1 MKQKILICLILFNA
15 IFNYCF
21 SQQSGVSVK
30 PSASPPNA
38 LAASGNC
45 KVRGKLIDSTT
56 NQPVGYATVVLF
68 RSANDSLVGGALTD
82 DKGQFSIDNLSPGE
96 YRFKIEFIGYN
107 PIIKTGIV
115 VNDKKPIYNVGSLKL
130 TGTSNKLK
138 EVTVTGSKKFME
150 NHLDKLVYNVEN
162 DITSQGGVAT
172 DILKKVPMVSVDID
186 GNVDLLG
193 DPNVRVFINGK
204 PSSMFDNNLAAA
216 LASIPASQI
225 KTIEVI
231 TSPGAQY
238 DAQGT
243 GGIINIVLKDTKIKG
258 INGNGNLSVGSRYEN
273 GYLGVHIRNGGLDVN
288 ASAGGNIQL
297 NTKTLTGYTRTTDSM
312 GLQQDGYNSVKRDG
326 YWGHAGFTWN
336 ITKTDEFDAGISY
349 NNFGNTNQ
357 GIVNQRDSTYS
368 NFMDT
373 GTIRNSNNYFRY
385 KGEDWNAN
393 YQKKFGREGQEI
405 DFHYLGSTYGSVAT
419 YGQTQVYSF
428 GNTEFGGAQGA
439 NNYLDNE
446 NSVELAYT
454 RPFSKNSE
462 LNVGVKGNFSS
473 IYSSANYATLD
484 TASHVYMNERSQN
497 DQFDFRRNIY
507 AAYASFTCKIFEKY
521 DLKLGVR
528 DEYTITQFPGDGISI
543 LPYNFVTPSATISR
557 KLNKDQTI
565 KFAYSRRIQRPGY
578 SQYNPFV
585 NAADPLNLSTGN
597 PYLMPQ
603 TVDMFELSYYKFYEQ
618 GSNILVT
625 TYFKYDQ
632 ADWQSYSNYYPVY
645 SAKDTAY
652 TNTTVSKT
660 INAATEEIGGI
671 SISGTWAATKDLQIR
686 CSINCFDK
694 YLIPDSGTASSSNLN
709 LRTSLNVTYKFNKDL
724 SAEFYAGYNS
734 KRYEVQGVY
743 PSFASYSFAVRQHLF
758 KTKANIA
765 FTTTDPFNRYTN
777 QVTYI
782 SSISGDNFYSVNTRR
797 YPYQTFSL
805 SFNFKFGKLE
815 FQEKKSFENDHGN
828 APSENNSGENK
839 S

>member
-1 MKQKILICLILFNA
+1 VKHKVLICLILFTA

-21 SQQSGVSVK
+21 SQQSGVPVK
-30 PSASPPNA
+30 PSVNAPKAS
-38 LAASGNC
+38 AAAGSC
-45 KVRGKLIDSTT
+45 KVKGKLVDSTT

-68 RSANDSLVGGALTD
+68 RSANDSIVGGALTD
-82 DKGQFSIDNLSPGE
+82 DKGQFSIDNLLPGE

-107 PIIKTGIV
+107 PILKAGIV
-115 VNDKKPIYNVGSLKL
+115 VNDKKPVYNAGNIKL
-130 TGTSNKLK
+130 SGTSSKLK

-186 GNVDLLG
+186 GNIDLLG

-243 GGIINIVLKDTKIKG
+243 GGIINIVLKDNKIRG

-273 GYLGVHIRNGGLDVN
+273 GYVGMHIRNGGLDIN
-288 ASAGGNIQL
+288 ASAGGNVQL
-297 NTKTLTGYTRTTDSM
+297 NTKTLTDYTRTTDSM
-312 GLQQDGYNSVKRDG
+312 GLQQDGYNTVKRDG
-326 YWGHAGFTWN
+326 YWGHTGFIWN

-357 GIVNQRDSTYS
+357 GGVNQQQVDSFPYT
-368 NFMDT
+368 DT

-419 YGQTQVYSF
+419 FGQTQVYTF
-428 GNTEFGGAQGA
+428 DNREFGGAQGS

-446 NSVELAYT
+446 NSLELAYA

-462 LNVGVKGNFSS
+462 LNVGVKANFSD

-484 TASHVYMNERSQN
+484 TGTHSYLNEASQDNH
-497 DQFDFRRNIY
+497 FDFRRNVY
-507 AAYASFTCKIFEKY
+507 AAYASFTTRIFEKY

-528 DEYTITQFPGDGISI
+528 DEYTITQFPGDNISI
-543 LPYNFVTPSATISR
+543 APYNFVTPSATISR
-557 KLNKDQTI
+557 KLDKDQTI

-597 PYLMPQ
+597 PYLLPQ
-603 TVDMFELSYYKFYEQ
+603 TVHMFELSYYKFFEQ

-632 ADWQSYSNYYPVY
+632 ADWQSYSKYYLAY
-645 SAKDTAY
+645 STADTVY
-652 TNTTVSKT
+652 TNTMVSQT
-660 INAATEEIGGI
+660 INAATEEIGGVN
-671 SISGTWAATKDLQIR
+671 ISGTWAATKDLQIR
-686 CSINCFDK
+686 CNINCFDK
-694 YLIPDSGTASSSNLN
+694 YLIPDSGAAPTNNLN
-709 LRTSLNVTYKFNKDL
+709 LRSSLNATYKFNKDL
-724 SAEFYAGYNS
+724 SAEFYVGYNS

-743 PSFASYSFAVRQHLF
+743 PSFASYNFAVRQQLM

-765 FTTTDPFNRYTN
+765 FTTTDPFNKYTN

-782 SSISGDNFYSVNTRR
+782 SGENFNSVSTRR

-815 FQEKKSFENDHGN
+815 FQEKKTDENEHGN
-828 APSENNSGENK
+828 APGDNNPGENK